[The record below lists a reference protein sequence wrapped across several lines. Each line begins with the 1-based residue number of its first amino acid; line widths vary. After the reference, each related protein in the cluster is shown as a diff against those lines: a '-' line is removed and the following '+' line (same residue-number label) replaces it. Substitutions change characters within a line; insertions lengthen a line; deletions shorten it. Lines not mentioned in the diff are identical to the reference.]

1 MGFTRRNFLI
11 TGTGAA
17 VVATTGLLDGPWVRR
32 ANAAE
37 FSYKVGTN
45 LPANHPLN
53 VRIQEAS
60 DAIKKETD
68 GRVDLRVFPNN
79 QLGGDP
85 DMFSQLRAGALEF
98 YTVSGANTLS
108 TLVPK
113 ASISGVGFAYKD
125 YDQVFAAFDGD
136 LGAHIRGL
144 IGKANLIVQD
154 KIWNNGFRQ
163 ITTSTK
169 PIKTPADLQ
178 GMKIRVPGG
187 RLWISLFKSLSAAP
201 ASISFNEVYSSL
213 QTKVVDGQ
221 ENALAVVDAAKLYEV
236 QKYCSMTNHMWDGY
250 WLLGNKTA
258 WEKMPPTVRDIVSK
272 HLNAGALKQRQ
283 DVIQLNASLQKTLE
297 GKGLA
302 FNTADANAF
311 RQALKS
317 ANFYTEQKQFFG
329 DEEWGLMEKY
339 TGKLA

>member
-1 MGFTRRNFLI
+1 MGFNRRSFLLS
-11 TGTGAA
+11 GSGAIA
-17 VVATTGLLDGPWVRR
+17 VAASGVLGAPWIRR

-37 FSYKVGTN
+37 FSCKVGTN
-45 LPANHPLN
+45 LPASHPLN
-53 VRIQEAS
+53 VRVQEAS
-60 DAIKKETD
+60 DAIRKETD
-68 GRVDLRVFPNN
+68 GRVDIRVFPNN

-98 YTVSGANTLS
+98 YMVSGANTLS

-113 ASISGVGFAYKD
+113 ASISGVGFAFKD

-136 LGAHIRGL
+136 LGAHVRGL
-144 IGKANLIVQD
+144 IGKSGLVVQD

-187 RLWISLFKSLSAAP
+187 RLWISLFRSLSAAP

-236 QKYCSMTNHMWDGY
+236 QKYCSLTNHMWDGY

-258 WEKMPPTVRDIVSK
+258 WEKMPPNVREIVSK

-297 GKGLA
+297 GRGLA
-302 FNTADANAF
+302 FNTADATAF
-311 RQALKS
+311 RQTLKS
-317 ANFYTEQKQFFG
+317 ANFYAEQKQYFG
-329 DEEWGLMEKY
+329 DEEWSLMEKY

>member
-1 MGFTRRNFLI
+1 MGFNRRDFLI

-17 VVATTGLLDGPWVRR
+17 FVAATSFADGPWVRR

-45 LPANHPLN
+45 LPASHPLN

-98 YTVSGANTLS
+98 YAVSGANTLS

-144 IGKANLIVQD
+144 IRKANLVVQD

-169 PIKTPADLQ
+169 PIRTPADLQ

-297 GKGLA
+297 TRGLV

-311 RQALKS
+311 RQVLKS
-317 ANFYTEQKQFFG
+317 ANFYTEQKQYFG
-329 DEEWGLMEKY
+329 DEEWSLMEKY
-339 TGKLA
+339 TGKLV

>member
-1 MGFTRRNFLI
+1 MGFNRRNFLI

-17 VVATTGLLDGPWVRR
+17 FVAATGLLDGPWVRR

-53 VRIQEAS
+53 VRIQEAA

-144 IGKANLIVQD
+144 IGKANLVVQD

-250 WLLGNKTA
+250 WLLGNKPA

-283 DVIQLNASLQKTLE
+283 DVIQLNASLQKTLA
-297 GKGLA
+297 GRGLA

-311 RQALKS
+311 RQTLKS

-329 DEEWGLMEKY
+329 DEEWSLMEKY